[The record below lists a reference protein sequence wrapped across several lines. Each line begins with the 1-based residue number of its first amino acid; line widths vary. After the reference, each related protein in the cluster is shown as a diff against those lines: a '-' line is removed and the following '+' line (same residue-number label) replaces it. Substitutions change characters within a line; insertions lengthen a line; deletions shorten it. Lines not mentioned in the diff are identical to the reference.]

1 MHTTAKT
8 IAGAAIF
15 VSLFAAGSASAFDHA
30 RAFDR
35 VAASGKES
43 AWTYR
48 CIDRLEQAGFA
59 TGSPENTFNG
69 RRELT
74 RYEFAVAVERIYR
87 SLQPRVLHA
96 TEPGTLRHSLFQ
108 FRRLLA
114 EFAPDIAELG
124 HDIAEMQA
132 QAEALDQR
140 LERLERSPGAAS
152 GERLTNRDFGA
163 GLKARGFGLGPKDVA
178 PALNDPFGLTSLPP
192 SLQSFRPNPGFGLQ
206 PGIAARLGGARVG
219 LKVDGPDPLSSVPDL
234 PLQDPAD
241 SLGFQAQLSLPLGSY
256 WLSAFYGRETALAD
270 RYGLG
275 NPYFNLGAASGL
287 GGAVSGNFSDRL
299 AFRLETARYQ
309 SLADDLQRMIYLKGG
324 LRYALGNGYSV
335 DLGYERSRQFGLPGS
350 MRDGMA
356 YTMGVGRNFG
366 RNASLRLLYRVYG
379 EADGGASGKGESDS
393 GALTQLTVKF

>member
-8 IAGAAIF
+8 IAGAAIL
-15 VSLFAAGSASAFDHA
+15 VSLFSAGSARAFDRG

-35 VAASGKES
+35 VAATGKES

-48 CIDRLEQAGFA
+48 CIDRLEQAGFFN
-59 TGSPENTFNG
+59 GSPEHTFNG

-96 TEPGTLRHSLFQ
+96 TEPGTLPHSLYQ

-124 HDIAEMQA
+124 HDVAEMQT
-132 QAEALDQR
+132 QVEALDQR
-140 LERLERSPGAAS
+140 LERLERSPGATA
-152 GERLTNRDFGA
+152 GQRLANREFGA
-163 GLKARGFGLGPKDVA
+163 DLKARGFGLGPKGVS
-178 PALNDPFGLTSLPP
+178 PALNDPFGLTSLPD
-192 SLQSFRPNPGFGLQ
+192 SLQASRPNPGIGLQ
-206 PGIAARLGGARVG
+206 PGLAARLGGARIG
-219 LKVDGPDPLSSVPDL
+219 LKVDGPDPLSSVPNL
-234 PLQDPAD
+234 PLEDPSD
-241 SLGFQAQLSLPLGSY
+241 SLGLQAQLSLPLGSY

-350 MRDGMA
+350 IREGIA

-366 RNASLRLLYRVYG
+366 RNTSFRLLYRVYG
-379 EADGGASGKGESDS
+379 EADGGTTGKSESDS
-393 GALTQLTVKF
+393 SAVTQLTVKF